1 VLARSKSQIEA
12 FAAILKDGGTTY
24 QGVIIGNVAAG
35 LQSLAGV
42 AGKDMAFGDQASTSS
57 HLIPKSMLVEAGLQ
71 AGKDYREHFLGSH
84 DAVAMTVQT
93 GKAQAGGLSR
103 PIFETLLERKLID
116 PAKVRPLA
124 YSKPIPQYPWTLRS
138 DLAPELKAKVRSAFL
153 GVKDPAVLKPF
164 KAEGFGAIT
173 DKEYDVIRDLA
184 RVLNLDLSK
193 FQ

>member
-1 VLARSKSQIEA
+1 
-12 FAAILKDGGTTY
+12 
-24 QGVIIGNVAAG
+24 
-35 LQSLAGV
+35 
-42 AGKDMAFGDQASTSS
+42 
-57 HLIPKSMLVEAGLQ
+57 
-71 AGKDYREHFLGSH
+71 
-84 DAVAMTVQT
+84 
-93 GKAQAGGLSR
+93 
-103 PIFETLLERKLID
+103 
-116 PAKVRPLA
+116 VRPLA